1 MTIQYLIQG
10 FIVGFLASVTLGP
23 VGVMCIQ
30 RTLSKG
36 RLSGLISGLGAAVAD
51 TIYAIAAFF
60 FISLVG
66 SFIEEHMTIL
76 TIIGGVCVGAV
87 GTRIVMTNPV
97 MQMRRN
103 RNRKTDFWQ
112 DFISIFL
119 LTFTN
124 PAFIFWLIVLF
135 SAFNLQYDPT
145 AEEMTRVATGVLTI
159 GGFMGG
165 AVFWWYLLTSLISML
180 SRKFKPI
187 HLLWINR
194 ITGSIII
201 LLGLWAVISTLIE
214 LIKNG
219 AL

>member
-1 MTIQYLIQG
+1 MTIPFLIRG

-36 RLSGLISGLGAAVAD
+36 RISGLVSGLGAAVAD
-51 TIYAIAAFF
+51 TIYAVAAFF
-60 FISLVG
+60 FIAMVS
-66 SFIEEHMTIL
+66 SFIEEHMTVL
-76 TIIGGVCVGAV
+76 TIVGGICVAFV
-87 GTRIVMTNPV
+87 GVRIVLTNPV
-97 MQMRRN
+97 LQMRRN

-112 DFISIFL
+112 DFISTFL

-124 PAFIFWLIVLF
+124 PAFVLWLIVLF
-135 SAFNLQYDPT
+135 SAFNLQYDPA
-145 AEEMTRVATGVLTI
+145 AEDVTRVMSGVLTI

-165 AVFWWYLLTSLISML
+165 AAVWWYLLTWLIGKL
-180 SRKFKPI
+180 SRKFRPI

-201 LLGLWAVISTLIE
+201 LLGAWTLISTLIQI
-214 LIKNG
+214 IKDR